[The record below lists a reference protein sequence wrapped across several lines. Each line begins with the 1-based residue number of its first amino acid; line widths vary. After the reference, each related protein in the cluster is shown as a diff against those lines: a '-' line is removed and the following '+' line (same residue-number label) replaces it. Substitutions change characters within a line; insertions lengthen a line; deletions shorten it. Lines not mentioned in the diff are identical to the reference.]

1 MDKRRIIIDYKNST
15 PELLALLTDKYPE
28 GFDPGVMVTYTN
40 AKGELVRAVPLE
52 TEDTNYL
59 FKISIE
65 LQNQVDR
72 YLDDLET
79 VPTVAPAA
87 GDIEDEASDDEDEST
102 DDAPAED
109 DFEE

>member
-52 TEDTNYL
+52 TEDTKYL
-59 FKISIE
+59 FKISVE

-72 YLDDLET
+72 YLDDLEA
-79 VPTVAPAA
+79 VPAVEPAE
-87 GDIEDEASDDEDEST
+87 GEIEDDASDDEDEST
-102 DDAPAED
+102 DSAPAED

>member
-1 MDKRRIIIDYKNST
+1 MDKRRIIIDYNNST

-52 TEDTNYL
+52 TEDTKYL

-65 LQNQVDR
+65 LQNQLNR

-79 VPTVAPAA
+79 VPSAALVASEL
-87 GDIEDEASDDEDEST
+87 EDDSSDEEEESS

-109 DFEE
+109 DYEE

>member
-52 TEDTNYL
+52 TEDTKYL

-79 VPTVAPAA
+79 VPAVVPAE
-87 GDIEDEASDDEDEST
+87 GELDDDSDDDDEEST
-102 DDAPAED
+102 DDAPAEE

>member
-1 MDKRRIIIDYKNST
+1 MDKRRIIIDYNNST

-52 TEDTNYL
+52 TEDTKYL

-65 LQNQVDR
+65 LQNQLNR

-79 VPTVAPAA
+79 VPSAAPVA
-87 GDIEDEASDDEDEST
+87 GELEDDSSDEEEESS

-109 DFEE
+109 DYEE

>member
-1 MDKRRIIIDYKNST
+1 MDKRRIIIDYNNST

-52 TEDTNYL
+52 TEDTKYL

-65 LQNQVDR
+65 LQNQLNR

-79 VPTVAPAA
+79 VPSAAPV
-87 GDIEDEASDDEDEST
+87 DSELEDDSSDEEEESS

-109 DFEE
+109 DYEE